1 MDELDRKRLAE
12 LSMRDHEREQER
24 AVRRDFRDA
33 RRAAYQRYRDELD
46 AIRDA
51 ELAMAAIRDDE
62 QPRKSWWRR
71 LWDAIDG

>member
-12 LSMRDHEREQER
+12 LSMRDDERERER

-51 ELAMAAIRDDE
+51 ELALWARDD
-62 QPRKSWWRR
+62 RKKYRSSWWRR